1 MRRDPEQKTWLPN
14 YLRRGHCRGKSVMGN
29 RVSRD
34 EHLNTGELV
43 GKPLCMSR
51 LQLPAYRAS
60 SAVEAPVE
68 ATIGIPL
75 EKHSFPSTWKS
86 ISNEH
91 HECINCMYSLTWNQL
106 RPSSLSQLRWP
117 QRQISGIQVEQT
129 LFLKKKT
136 CPFVLFGQGIS
147 FWRVSI
153 Y

>member
-1 MRRDPEQKTWLPN
+1 
-14 YLRRGHCRGKSVMGN
+14 MGN

-75 EKHSFPSTWKS
+75 EKHSFLVLLPHG
-86 ISNEH
+86 N
-91 HECINCMYSLTWNQL
+91 
-106 RPSSLSQLRWP
+106 LSAMNVM
-117 QRQISGIQVEQT
+117 SV
-129 LFLKKKT
+129 
-136 CPFVLFGQGIS
+136 
-147 FWRVSI
+147 
-153 Y
+153 